1 MEVSVDVSSL
11 VFFCMLFF
19 LSCLLIP
26 VIVLVRD
33 ALLSHAMLEQAI
45 SVPES
50 ITPMSF
56 NFIGVKN
63 FLVSSEGR
71 PRIDISHGIERRFAQ
86 SRLEKTVI
94 NTMFGHMINP
104 MITTRAYMNIE
115 PIRLHLSLKSLRRGT
130 VQITTEQEDPTGI
143 WVEDSGIVSWNV

>member
-1 MEVSVDVSSL
+1 
-11 VFFCMLFF
+11 
-19 LSCLLIP
+19 
-26 VIVLVRD
+26 
-33 ALLSHAMLEQAI
+33 MLEQAI

-143 WVEDSGIVSWNV
+143 WVEDSGIVSWNVQEKQAIVISLLSEPDINLICHLVFDSLFAEQLLRL

>member
-1 MEVSVDVSSL
+1 
-11 VFFCMLFF
+11 
-19 LSCLLIP
+19 
-26 VIVLVRD
+26 
-33 ALLSHAMLEQAI
+33 MLEQAI

-143 WVEDSGIVSWNV
+143 WVEDSGIVSWNVQEKQAILISLPSEPDINLICHLVFDSLFAEQLLRL